1 MRNMILGYFTMM
13 SLALI
18 ILIIMIVET
27 GAITNFLTPVFA
39 TAGVTEQ
46 QFTAKLFGD
55 MVVPP
60 IETNATGLAEFR
72 PILNE
77 NTVTYTLNVTD
88 IDNVTAAYIHSG
100 EQGQNGPIVITLFKS
115 DIPTPKMVSGLL
127 SEGDITADNL
137 QGPLAGKQLSEL
149 LSSMHSMG
157 LYVNVHTTKYPDGE
171 IRGQISNSTSGMM
184 MK

>member
-1 MRNMILGYFTMM
+1 MVNMIFGCSTVIPI
-13 SLALI
+13 ALI
-18 ILIIMIVET
+18 IQIIMIVET

-46 QFTAKLFGD
+46 QFTAKLFGN
-55 MVVPP
+55 MEVPP

-88 IDNVTAAYIHSG
+88 IDNVTAAHIHSG
-100 EQGQNGPIVITLFKS
+100 KQGQNGPIVITLFKP

-157 LYVNVHTTKYPDGE
+157 LYVNVHTTQYPDGE

>member
-1 MRNMILGYFTMM
+1 MIIGYFYVIPI
-13 SLALI
+13 ALI
-18 ILIIMIVET
+18 IPIIMIVET

-55 MVVPP
+55 MEVPP

-88 IDNVTAAYIHSG
+88 IDNVTAAHIHSG
-100 EQGQNGPIVITLFKS
+100 EQGQNGPIVVTLFKP
-115 DIPTPKMVSGLL
+115 DMPTPKMVSGLL
-127 SEGDITADNL
+127 SEGDISADNL
-137 QGPLAGKQLSEL
+137 EGPLAGKQLSEL

-157 LYVNVHTTKYPDGE
+157 VYVNIHTTHYLDGE

>member
-1 MRNMILGYFTMM
+1 MIFEYFTVIP
-13 SLALI
+13 LALI
-18 ILIIMIVET
+18 ILVIMIVET
-27 GAITNFLTPVFA
+27 GAITNFSTPVFA

-55 MVVPP
+55 MEVPP

-88 IDNVTAAYIHSG
+88 IDNVTAAHIHSG
-100 EQGQNGPIVITLFKS
+100 EQAQNGPIVVTLFKPN
-115 DIPTPKMVSGLL
+115 IPSPKMVSGLL
-127 SEGDITADNL
+127 SEGDITASNL
-137 QGPLAGKQLSEL
+137 EGPLTGKQLSDL
-149 LSSMHSMG
+149 LSSMHSME
-157 LYVNVHTTKYPDGE
+157 LYVNVHTTQYPEGE

>member
-1 MRNMILGYFTMM
+1 
-13 SLALI
+13 
-18 ILIIMIVET
+18 
-27 GAITNFLTPVFA
+27 
-39 TAGVTEQ
+39 
-46 QFTAKLFGD
+46 
-55 MVVPP
+55 
-60 IETNATGLAEFR
+60 
-72 PILNE
+72 
-77 NTVTYTLNVTD
+77 
-88 IDNVTAAYIHSG
+88 
-100 EQGQNGPIVITLFKS
+100 
-115 DIPTPKMVSGLL
+115 MVSGLL